1 MMMRIHSDI
10 TWMKEVFKEGFET
23 GQSILIS
30 GPGGSGKPLVELGFV
45 DAWLKAGGTVLGIP
59 LQYPSLSMVEVSL
72 ENIYGTRLKDYPEQ
86 VAFIRFDPT
95 IESEII
101 QEDHIW
107 RANLIKDGVWEKVID
122 TAVASLPKSRIG
134 TLVFGSALNLLL
146 FNDRYRKT
154 LRTTIKKTLRDSG
167 SKTVIF
173 TVSNNVYEDDVKIWE
188 DSADNLMVTSLD
200 TKKILRLN
208 VIRMKSIS
216 YQKGETVIP
225 IDALTLQEIEKTAKK
240 TRTKN
245 VQAIRS
251 IT

>member
-1 MMMRIHSDI
+1 MRVHSDI
-10 TWMKEVFKEGFET
+10 PWMKEVFKEGFET
-23 GQSILIS
+23 RQSILIS

-72 ENIYGTRLKDYPEQ
+72 EEIYGTRLKDYQGQ
-86 VAFIRFDPT
+86 VAFIRFDPLLKK
-95 IESEII
+95 EII
-101 QEDHIW
+101 REGHIW
-107 RANLIKDGVWEKVID
+107 HANLIKEGVWEKTID
-122 TAVASLPKSRIG
+122 DAVDSLPASPIG

-146 FNDRYRKT
+146 FNDRYRMTMKDA
-154 LRTTIKKTLRDSG
+154 IKKTLTDSG

-173 TVSNNVYEDDVKIWE
+173 TVSNNVFESDVKVWE

-200 TKKILRLN
+200 KEKVLRLN
-208 VIRMKSIS
+208 VIRMKSVS
-216 YQKGETVIP
+216 YHHEETIIP
-225 IDALTLQEIEKTAKK
+225 IDVMTLQEIEKTAKK